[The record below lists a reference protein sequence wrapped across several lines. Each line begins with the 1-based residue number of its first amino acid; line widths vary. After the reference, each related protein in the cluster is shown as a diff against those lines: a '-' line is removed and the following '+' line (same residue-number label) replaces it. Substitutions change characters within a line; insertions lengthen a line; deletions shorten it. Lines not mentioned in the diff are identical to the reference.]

1 MEQTAEKVA
10 PSSITARRRQFQED
24 LGDLIRHNFPRMS
37 MRESSRY
44 SNLEYP
50 LSGKYVRVIFG
61 SGLNQWHAIA
71 VGPHESQT
79 DVDGLLSQSLLWRE
93 YLQDRKRR
101 TPEKLILIAP
111 SGKTLVLR
119 SRLAWILGAGR
130 ELLLMEM
137 DLDRLSLEFVDLAD
151 CGNLDTSLTRVD
163 YSKLVSN
170 EFRRQR
176 SHGFTE
182 LLLQEAILQ
191 DIGIIDP
198 SLDSRFVYPQVP
210 AFLAG
215 DRGMIDILTVT
226 KQGRLAILELK
237 VSEDIE
243 LPVQGLDY
251 WLRVRWHHE
260 RGEFRKKG
268 YFPGLELSLLSPTL
282 YFVCPQFRYH
292 DSFSKITKYIDS
304 KVPVW
309 QVGINENW
317 KEGVKIVRKKYLY
330 GGIL

>member
-1 MEQTAEKVA
+1 LT
-10 PSSITARRRQFQED
+10 
-24 LGDLIRHNFPRMS
+24 
-37 MRESSRY
+37 
-44 SNLEYP
+44 YP
-50 LSGKYVRVIFG
+50 LSGKYVRVIFESG
-61 SGLNQWHAIA
+61 SDQWHAIA
-71 VGPHESQT
+71 IGPHESQR
-79 DVDGLLSQSLLWRE
+79 DVDGLLTQSLLWRE
-93 YLQDRKRR
+93 YLRDRKHR
-101 TPEKLILIAP
+101 TPERLLLIVP
-111 SGKTLVLR
+111 SGKALVLK

-137 DLDRLSLEFVDLAD
+137 DLDCFSLEFVDLAD
-151 CGNLDTSLTRVD
+151 CGNLDTCLTRVD
-163 YSKLVSN
+163 VSN
-170 EFRRQR
+170 HLSTKFHHKRP
-176 SHGFTE
+176 HGSTE
-182 LLLQEAILQ
+182 LLLQEELLQ
-191 DIGIIDP
+191 DIGMIDP

-215 DRGMIDILTVT
+215 DRGMIDILTIT

-243 LPVQGLDY
+243 LPTQGLDY

-268 YFPGLELSLLSPTL
+268 YFPGLELSLLPPIL

-292 DSFSKITKYIDS
+292 DSFSKITKYIDP

-317 KEGVKIVRKKYLY
+317 KEGVKVVKRNFLHA
-330 GGIL
+330 GTL